1 MRCAWRACVVLGAT
15 WLAVSMP
22 LPAAAAPAAA
32 GQARTAVDDPLD
44 GGRFECDETYFR
56 YLPGMVDYCLGI
68 RDWSRGSY
76 RSGLHLLKLAAGWG
90 SKEAQYALGMI
101 FFRGDQVNRD
111 RVRGIAWL
119 RLAAER
125 HDPETER
132 VVRSMMALAND
143 AERQRAECMYRQML
157 EKYADRVAA
166 TRAWKRFKRWKAY
179 QRHGEMSI
187 VPACVIHGGANM
199 DTLGAT
205 CSAAD
210 SRYKSRLESLRDTY
224 FKGWRGIVEVG
235 PLEEVEPAPA
245 GTID

>member
-1 MRCAWRACVVLGAT
+1 MRCAWSACVVLGVT
-15 WLAVSMP
+15 WLAVSTP
-22 LPAAAAPAAA
+22 LPVTAAPAAA
-32 GQARTAVDDPLD
+32 GQAQTAADDPLD

-101 FFRGDQVNRD
+101 FFRGDQVKPD
-111 RVRGIAWL
+111 RARGIAWL

-132 VVRSMMALAND
+132 VVRSMMALASD
-143 AERQRAECMYRQML
+143 EERQRADRMFRQML
-157 EKYADRVAA
+157 EKYGDRVAA

-179 QRHGEMSI
+179 QQHEEMSI
-187 VPACVIHGGANM
+187 VPACVSHGGA
-199 DTLGAT
+199 DQESIGVG
-205 CSAAD
+205 CSTVD
-210 SRYKSRLESLRDTY
+210 NRYKSRLETLRDTY
-224 FKGWRGIVEVG
+224 FEGWRGVVKVG
-235 PLEEVEPAPA
+235 PLESVEPAPS
-245 GTID
+245 GTTD